1 MGGGGSQTIN
11 QTFNLSAV
19 NKSIFEQITKNTAES
34 AASQA
39 NVQTLKVVMRNVK
52 GCSSRFGQKIDA
64 KTQSTSTLTAQTT
77 TEIKNA
83 ITNDLQASASA
94 AVEKATQMGNMQFGD
109 RQNVNQDVTL
119 AIENVIENSIT
130 TENMNRAIADQVSIQ
145 EGKLHI
151 QNADC
156 REGGEINWDQDIV
169 AQLSAEAV
177 TTIIA
182 DSIASSDVLNKL
194 HAAASGNAKSENT
207 GLADLV
213 GTFFE
218 GFYGPIK
225 WIALVCVVLC
235 FGLLVWSM
243 TGAGQS
249 ATRNMGRA
257 AAGRIGAGGG
267 MGGGKGPRLNRSMAF
282 RKR

>member
-19 NKSIFEQITKNTAES
+19 NKSIFEQITKNVSES

-39 NVQTLKVVMRNVK
+39 NVQSLKVVLRNVK
-52 GCSSRFGQKIDA
+52 GCSANFGQKIDA
-64 KTQSTSTLTAQTT
+64 TTQSTSVLTATLT

-83 ITNDLQASASA
+83 ITNELQASASA
-94 AVEKATQMGNMQFGD
+94 AVEKATEMGNLQFGD
-109 RQNVNQDVTL
+109 DQNVNQEVTL

-130 TENMNRAIADQVSIQ
+130 TENMNKAIADQVSIQ
-145 EGKLHI
+145 DGELIVDGY
-151 QNADC
+151 DC
-156 REGGEINWDQDIV
+156 REGGDIVWTQDIV
-169 AQLSAEAV
+169 AKLSAEV
-177 TTIIA
+177 ITTIIA
-182 DSIASSDVLNKL
+182 DSIASSDVLNRL
-194 HAAASGNAKSENT
+194 HAAASGNASSENT

-218 GFYGPIK
+218 GMFGPIK

-235 FGLLVWSM
+235 FGLLIWSM
-243 TGAGQS
+243 SGAGQS

-257 AAGRIGAGGG
+257 AAGR
-267 MGGGKGPRLNRSMAF
+267 MGGGGGGRGGGRLGRSMAF

>member
-19 NKSIFEQITKNTAES
+19 NKSIFEQITKNVSES

-39 NVQTLKVVMRNVK
+39 NVQSLKVVLRNVK
-52 GCSSRFGQKIDA
+52 GCSANFGQKIDA
-64 KTQSTSTLTAQTT
+64 TTQSTSVLTATLT

-83 ITNDLQASASA
+83 ITNELQASASA
-94 AVEKATQMGNMQFGD
+94 AVEKATEMGNLQFGD
-109 RQNVNQDVTL
+109 DQNVNQEVTL

-130 TENMNRAIADQVSIQ
+130 TENMNKAIADQVSIQ
-145 EGKLHI
+145 DGELIVDGY
-151 QNADC
+151 DC
-156 REGGEINWDQDIV
+156 REGGDIVWTQDIV
-169 AQLSAEAV
+169 AKLSAEV
-177 TTIIA
+177 ITTIIA
-182 DSIASSDVLNKL
+182 DSIASSDVLNRL
-194 HAAASGNAKSENT
+194 HAAASGNASSENT

-218 GFYGPIK
+218 GMFGPIK

-235 FGLLVWSM
+235 FGLLIWSM
-243 TGAGQS
+243 SGAGQS

-257 AAGRIGAGGG
+257 AAGR
-267 MGGGKGPRLNRSMAF
+267 MGGGGGRGGGRLGRSMAF